1 MPVDRATFDADQAL
15 EATALTNYITA
26 VDDFIGLQQVLDL
39 AAEDAVVQ
47 AGLTAI
53 ATAQSHIPPPP
64 PKPGA

>member
-1 MPVDRATFDADQAL
+1 MPVDRATFDADQLA
-15 EATALTNYITA
+15 EATALTAYITA
-26 VDDFIGLQQVLDL
+26 VNAFIDLQQVLDL

-53 ATAQSHIPPPP
+53 AEAQAHIPPP